1 MVHIHTPREVKS
13 RVKCGFRRPPK
24 RTSSRRTAS
33 AHSQTWGK
41 NYYTKDDTAA
51 ERFAIL
57 SLSQWLHF
65 SLLPLRRRPQANC
78 TIMHLRCKKKGERKK
93 KPRPGFLYGRMAVPR
108 NEKKQGREGRKKQ
121 TFFLPRLTD
130 RGGGGGKPPEKVH
143 VGKKL
148 NIDPPPPPS

>member
-1 MVHIHTPREVKS
+1 MDSGAHPRGHHRTGQFLHTAKHGV
-13 RVKCGFRRPPK
+13 
-24 RTSSRRTAS
+24 RTT
-33 AHSQTWGK
+33 
-41 NYYTKDDTAA
+41 TKDDTAA

-65 SLLPLRRRPQANC
+65 SLPLPLPSSSASELHNYAPPLQKRG
-78 TIMHLRCKKKGERKK
+78 KRKK
-93 KPRPGFLYGRMAVPR
+93 KPRPGILYGRMAVPR
-108 NEKKQGREGRKKQ
+108 NEKTREGRKKQ

-130 RGGGGGKPPEKVH
+130 RGRGGKPPEKVH